1 MEYKYHVLKC
11 AWPGVED
18 LLLDVNCGIRDLAAY
33 ILKKHSQLDILAFYE
48 KHLKEPVPVPAI
60 LGIGEQGRAL
70 DDMDWRT
77 LFFRIWSTNLK
88 RWSGALWKPWIC

>member
-33 ILKKHSQLDILAFYE
+33 IL
-48 KHLKEPVPVPAI
+48 
-60 LGIGEQGRAL
+60 
-70 DDMDWRT
+70 
-77 LFFRIWSTNLK
+77 
-88 RWSGALWKPWIC
+88 